1 MNPIEHLL
9 EDHRLIMAQVAELRK
24 PVADLKARGE
34 AALPEALPVLG
45 RIGHMMETELAR
57 HAKKEDEALFPAIEA
72 IIGASG
78 GPTYVMRM
86 EHKAIH
92 GQGELLRQTLY
103 ELHEVEHPKIEAGR
117 EKLKELV
124 VNGGGAEALREN
136 AEEIIRL
143 LDMHF
148 GKEEQILFP
157 MAENMLDDE
166 TLAEVGKKIE
176 GML

>member
-1 MNPIEHLL
+1 M
-9 EDHRLIMAQVAELRK
+9 
-24 PVADLKARGE
+24 
-34 AALPEALPVLG
+34 
-45 RIGHMMETELAR
+45 
-57 HAKKEDEALFPAIEA
+57 
-72 IIGASG
+72 
-78 GPTYVMRM
+78 
-86 EHKAIH
+86 
-92 GQGELLRQTLY
+92 
-103 ELHEVEHPKIEAGR
+103 
-117 EKLKELV
+117 
-124 VNGGGAEALREN
+124 NGGGAEALREN